1 MMVVW
6 IWALWV
12 YEPNPPIVES
22 GTIELNQ
29 WTEDWNRTVSAA
41 RTIIRP

>member
-1 MMVVW
+1 MAVW

-12 YEPNPPIVES
+12 DEPNPPIEES
-22 GTIELNQ
+22 EAAELNQ
-29 WTEDWNRTVSAA
+29 WTEEWNRTISTA